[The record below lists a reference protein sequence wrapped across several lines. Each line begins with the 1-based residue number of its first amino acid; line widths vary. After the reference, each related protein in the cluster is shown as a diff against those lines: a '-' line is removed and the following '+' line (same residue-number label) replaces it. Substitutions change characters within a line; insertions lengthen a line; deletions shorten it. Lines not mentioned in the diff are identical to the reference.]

1 MTIPLTLPVILL
13 LVVVAQALFA
23 AALLLAAPANRL
35 PNRLLA
41 LLLLA
46 VALWELDALGRVG
59 ELYQQNPDLYFSPIY
74 YSLAFGPLLWW
85 YVRALTNDGFRWRWR
100 AEAWHLLPVALQG
113 GLYWWLRFQSYPTRA
128 WFWETVHQPFT
139 YRVEFIGTWVSLVM
153 YLGLSLRLLRR
164 YAQWLPN
171 NFSELSALRLRWLR
185 VVLWLVAAV
194 CGQWLVEVVLREGF
208 GRYYAYDYSTWLLG
222 GALLLL
228 GAGGLRQ
235 ADMQAVH
242 FSEGEVADDAQ
253 EVPLMAA
260 ASKEESTLEST
271 SESTSEPALESTPEP
286 TPTVARTFDP
296 AALAQVQRALET
308 ERLFLN
314 PTLTLAELAA
324 HTGLAPRL
332 ISSTINAG
340 YGQPFADV
348 VNGLRVAEVQR
359 LLADPDTLA
368 RLSLL
373 GIALESGF
381 NSKTTFN
388 RVFKEATGVAPSE
401 WGRASQ

>member
-1 MTIPLTLPVILL
+1 MTLPLSFPVIFLIA
-13 LVVVAQALFA
+13 VVAQAVFA
-23 AALLLAAPANRL
+23 AALLAAAPANRL

-46 VALWELDALGRVG
+46 VALWELDAFGRVS
-59 ELYQQNPDLYFSPIY
+59 ELYRQNPELYFSPIY
-74 YSLAFGPLLWW
+74 YSLGFGPLVWW
-85 YVRALTNDGFRWRWR
+85 YVRALTNEGFRWEWR
-100 AEAWHLLPVALQG
+100 RETWHLVPVMLQAL
-113 GLYWWLRFQSYPTRA
+113 LYWWLRFQPYQTRL
-128 WFWETVHQPFT
+128 WFWQAIHQPYT
-139 YRVEFIGTWVSLVM
+139 YRVEFVGTWVSLVI
-153 YLGLSLRLLRR
+153 YLGLSLKLLQR
-164 YAQWLPN
+164 YARWLPE

-185 VVLWLVAAV
+185 VVLWLLAAV
-194 CGQWLVEVVLREGF
+194 SGQWLVEVVLREGF

-235 ADMQAVH
+235 ADMRAVH
-242 FSEGEVADDAQ
+242 FVESDVEPK
-253 EVPLMAA
+253 PL
-260 ASKEESTLEST
+260 E
-271 SESTSEPALESTPEP
+271 TPEP
-286 TPTVARTFDP
+286 PPITAASATRTYDP
-296 AALAQVQRALET
+296 AVLAQLREALET

-332 ISSTINAG
+332 ISMTINAG
-340 YGQPFADV
+340 YGRPFADV

-359 LLADPDTLA
+359 LLAEPTTLT

-373 GIALESGF
+373 GVALESGF

-388 RVFKEATGVAPSE
+388 RVFKELTGVAPSE
-401 WGRASQ
+401 WKPAQ